1 MISDSVFSP
10 LVHLLSSISGW
21 GSLPVVQVDLYLRGS
36 NSHLET
42 GRDSGILP
50 MSLDVLLPPLSECG
64 ELMEFV
70 ERGMLFIKPCYS
82 TA

>member
-21 GSLPVVQVDLYLRGS
+21 GSPVQVDVYLRGS
-36 NSHLET
+36 SNSHLAA
-42 GRDSGILP
+42 GRDLGILP
-50 MSLDVLLPPLSECG
+50 MSLDVLLSPLSECG

>member
-21 GSLPVVQVDLYLRGS
+21 GSLVQVDLYLRGS
-36 NSHLET
+36 NSHLDT
-42 GRDSGILP
+42 GMDTGILP